1 MNMKQESP
9 IDVCKIQVYTYTQDE
24 PDDMAHIRKLP
35 FDDRSDFIADTAL
48 GGIAVRIGVSNLR
61 SDRGVR
67 RNVMLTLVDTTARC
81 EVASQSL
88 KINLCKQEW
97 LRELYARF
105 QGVDIKP
112 GHNYSLV
119 VCDPIATQALYERV
133 FRIIDP
139 KELPHPSEW
148 YRVCNG
154 GLRTAWASDLYK
166 TIRTDHTQSYYVR
179 FNVEY
184 KLGNLLSMVKP
195 ELELH
200 LHYPDGKKTVVE
212 FSEPMCLSEDDYKED
227 LWYVEFPF
235 STSYELSGI
244 FYAELLCMDYPIAGF
259 AFDTD
264 VEDERGKWIGK
275 DIEPLDEYSPDA
287 ASERWASSTP
297 RAEDCM
303 MSETVDFDKL
313 LDNFISEQNTTS
325 ESQSDEESKESE
337 EPEES
342 DPKAQEESGHDKP
355 LMPSLDHLTGLRS
368 VKKKLSVYE
377 RVVRFNKMRSDKGYP
392 ITPTP
397 LHAMFLGSPGTGKT
411 TVAKMIG
418 VMLHRAG
425 ILSKGHVVVRERAT
439 LLGQNYNSEAEKT
452 LGAIEEAQ
460 GGILFID
467 EAYQLYQPNDSRDP
481 GKFVIET
488 LLTALA
494 DESNRDW
501 MLVLAG
507 YPDQMK
513 RMFEMN
519 PGFKSRIPDS
529 NIYVFDDFTETE
541 LMEIAENYLS
551 RNDYTLSDDARQ
563 ALTVRLNAD
572 YANRDKS
579 FGNAR
584 HVINMIQTEILP
596 SMAVRVVDE
605 GLDDET
611 SLTEIRVTDIPAPV
625 AKSAPF
631 RPRIGFAV

>member
-1 MNMKQESP
+1 MNMKPKSP
-9 IDVCKIQVYTYTQDE
+9 ICVFKIQFYAYSTEQA
-24 PDDMAHIRKLP
+24 DDLASVSQFP
-35 FDDRSDFIADTAL
+35 FDKRSDFIADTPL
-48 GGIAVRIGVSNLR
+48 GGIAVKIEVTNLR
-61 SDRGVR
+61 NDNGVR
-67 RNVMLTLVDTTARC
+67 RNVVLTLVDVTARC
-81 EVASQSL
+81 EVASRNL
-88 KINLCKQEW
+88 KVNIRRQDMFKEC
-97 LRELYARF
+97 YACF
-105 QGVDIKP
+105 HGIDLKP
-112 GHNYSLV
+112 GHTYKLV
-119 VCDPIATQALYERV
+119 VSDPIASEDLAEKV
-133 FRIIDP
+133 FRLIDHN
-139 KELPHPSEW
+139 KLPHPTEW
-148 YRVCNG
+148 YKVCDG
-154 GLRTAWASDLYK
+154 GLRPGWESNLYK
-166 TIRTDHTQSYYVR
+166 TIRTEYTQTYYVR

-184 KLGNLLSMVKP
+184 SLGYMLSPVKP
-195 ELELH
+195 ELELR
-200 LHYPDGKKTVVE
+200 LHFPDGKETEVE
-212 FSEPMCLSEDDYKED
+212 FREPECLSEDDYQD
-227 LWYVEFPF
+227 NHWYVEFPF
-235 STSYELSGI
+235 STLYERSGV
-244 FYAELLCMDYPIAGF
+244 FYAELLCMEYPIAGF
-259 AFDTD
+259 TFDTD
-264 VEDERGKWIGK
+264 VVDERGKWIGK
-275 DIEPLDEYSPDA
+275 DLEPLDQYSPDA
-287 ASERWASSTP
+287 ASMRWASSTP
-297 RAEDCM
+297 RAEDYM

-313 LDNFISEQNTTS
+313 LDDFISEQNTTS
-325 ESQSDEESKESE
+325 ESQPDKESGE
-337 EPEES
+337 SEES
-342 DPKAQEESGHDKP
+342 DPKAQEGSGHYKP

-368 VKKKLSVYE
+368 VKEKLSVYE

-551 RNDYTLSDDARQ
+551 RNDYRLSDDARQ
-563 ALTVRLNAD
+563 ALTVRLNVD